1 MAACGCAIEL
11 ANNIEVGVE
20 LVVSQC
26 EEHRAQSESF
36 ESKMRPGLDWELDQ
50 MVSATAKGKR
60 CDRIWKEGPP

>member
-1 MAACGCAIEL
+1 MSCGCITEA
-11 ANNIEVGVE
+11 ADDIEVGVVF
-20 LVVSQC
+20 LVSQC